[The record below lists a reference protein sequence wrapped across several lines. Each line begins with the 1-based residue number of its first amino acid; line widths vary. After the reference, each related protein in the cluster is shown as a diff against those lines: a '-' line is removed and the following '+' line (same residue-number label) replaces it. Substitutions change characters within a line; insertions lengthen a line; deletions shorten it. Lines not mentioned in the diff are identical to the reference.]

1 MREIHL
7 TLIAADGHPL
17 AATAFE
23 PAGRPVAAVQ
33 INGAT
38 GVPRRYYRAYAEFLA
53 AQGFAVLTYDYRGIG
68 GSRYQGHEERV
79 SMSRWGSHDLAAGL
93 DWLDRQYPQLPVM
106 AVGHS
111 AGGQLLGL
119 AANNRRVAAALSIA
133 SQSGYWGLW
142 PRTLQ
147 PVMAALWYA
156 VLPMT
161 SKLLGRIPA
170 GLMGAE
176 LPAGVADEWAR
187 WCRNPHYVSDPS
199 GQSIREHFHAYRGR
213 MRFYSIGD
221 DDFYAPQAAVAA
233 LAAFYRRAQTEVL
246 RIEPREHDLSRIGH
260 FGFFRSGMP
269 AALWQQTADWL
280 LDAARPALL
289 QAA

>member
-7 TLIAADGHPL
+7 TLVAADGHPL

-68 GSRYQGHEERV
+68 GSRYRGHEDRV
-79 SMSRWGSHDLAAGL
+79 RMSRWGSHDLAAGL
-93 DWLDRQYPQLPVM
+93 DWLDRQYPQLPVL

-156 VLPMT
+156 VLPAT
-161 SKLLGRIPA
+161 STLLGRIPA

-187 WCRNPHYVSDPS
+187 WCRSPHYVSDPS
-199 GQSIREHFHAYRGR
+199 GQPIREHFHAYRGR
-213 MRFYSIGD
+213 MRFYAIGD

-233 LAAFYRRAQTEVL
+233 LAGFYRRAQTEVL
-246 RIEPREHDLSRIGH
+246 RIEPSEHGLSRIGH

-280 LDAARPALL
+280 FDAARPALR

>member
-68 GSRYQGHEERV
+68 GSRYQGHEGRV

-93 DWLDRQYPQLPVM
+93 DWLDRQYPQLPVLT
-106 AVGHS
+106 VGHS

-119 AANNRRVAAALSIA
+119 AANNRRVVAALSIA
-133 SQSGYWGLW
+133 SQSGYWRLW

-156 VLPMT
+156 VLPVT
-161 SKLLGRIPA
+161 STLLGRIPA

-199 GQSIREHFHAYRGR
+199 GQPIREHFQAYRGR
-213 MRFYSIGD
+213 MRFYAIGD
-221 DDFYAPQAAVAA
+221 DDFYAPLAAVTA
-233 LAAFYRRAQTEVL
+233 LAGFYRRAQTEVL
-246 RIEPREHDLSRIGH
+246 RIEPREHGLTRIGH

-289 QAA
+289 KAA